1 MKNLLAASLLV
12 FSAGSVFAAGNI
24 PTAGNFNVLPQG
36 VDTKFSAGPAP
47 ASVTTNSSEVSKGL
61 EQFGNYLDN
70 REKNKNVKAIPEQ
83 TPTPQESLP
92 MSLAKLKLGGQEITV
107 LIAETEEQRKQG
119 LMNVKNMDEN
129 NGMIFSYGA
138 PVEKACMWMKD
149 TKIPLDVA
157 FINGEGKI
165 VNIEADMKPLSTD
178 SHCNTAGP
186 IYYALEMN
194 AGWFAKNGV
203 KPGDS
208 LSNE

>member
-1 MKNLLAASLLV
+1 MKKWLIASLLALV
-12 FSAGSVFAAGNI
+12 AGSVFAASDNANNTI
-24 PTAGNFNVLPQG
+24 NTDVS
-36 VDTKFSAGPAP
+36 SAVTPAQP
-47 ASVTTNSSEVSKGL
+47 K
-61 EQFGNYLDN
+61 
-70 REKNKNVKAIPEQ
+70 
-83 TPTPQESLP
+83 P
-92 MSLAKLKLGGQEITV
+92 MSMAKLKLGGKEITV

-119 LMNVKNMDEN
+119 LMYVDKMEEN

-157 FINGEGKI
+157 FIDGSGKI

-178 SHCNTAGP
+178 NHCNTSGP

-208 LSNE
+208 LSN

>member
-1 MKNLLAASLLV
+1 MKKWLTASLLALAV
-12 FSAGSVFAAGNI
+12 GSAFAASDN
-24 PTAGNFNVLPQG
+24 TNNTVNT
-36 VDTKFSAGPAP
+36 D
-47 ASVTTNSSEVSKGL
+47 ASNAVASSQAE
-61 EQFGNYLDN
+61 
-70 REKNKNVKAIPEQ
+70 
-83 TPTPQESLP
+83 P
-92 MSLAKLKLGGQEITV
+92 MSIAKLKLGGKEITV

-119 LMNVKNMDEN
+119 LMYVDKMEEN

-157 FINGEGKI
+157 FIDGAGKI

-178 SHCNTAGP
+178 NHCNTSGP

-208 LSNE
+208 LSN

>member
-1 MKNLLAASLLV
+1 MKRWLIASLLALV
-12 FSAGSVFAAGNI
+12 AGSVFAAS
-24 PTAGNFNVLPQG
+24 
-36 VDTKFSAGPAP
+36 DSANNTINTDVSSAIAP
-47 ASVTTNSSEVSKGL
+47 A
-61 EQFGNYLDN
+61 Q
-70 REKNKNVKAIPEQ
+70 PE
-83 TPTPQESLP
+83 P
-92 MSLAKLKLGGQEITV
+92 MSMAKLKLGGKEITV

-119 LMNVKNMDEN
+119 LMHVDKMEEN

-157 FINGEGKI
+157 FIDGSGKI

-178 SHCNTAGP
+178 NHCNTNGP

-203 KPGDS
+203 KPGDL
-208 LSNE
+208 LSN